1 VSIDLVRTAERL
13 RAHAWVDDAR
23 CGHVGINA
31 HGIVLA
37 LNEAGI
43 EALCRMGRQRL
54 VDTLQRDVD
63 ATGASVTWRLRET
76 LPASTSKEQIDA
88 WLQAPLPRDALLLS
102 EQQRDGLWT
111 LALRVP
117 VDLVYFPG
125 HFPQAPV
132 LPGAVQIAWALT
144 YAATR
149 LGTPAHCHNM
159 EALKFQQLLRPGDR
173 ADLTLH
179 HDAARNKL
187 HFTYRHGDKAY
198 SSGRLAWSAT
208 Q

>member
-1 VSIDLVRTAERL
+1 MSMDLVRAAERL
-13 RAHAWVDDAR
+13 RAHAWVVDAR
-23 CGHVGINA
+23 CGHAGANA

-37 LNEAGI
+37 LNDAGI
-43 EALCRMGRQRL
+43 EALCRMGRRGL

-63 ATGASVTWRLRET
+63 ATADSVTWRLRDA
-76 LPASTSKEQIDA
+76 LPASTSKAQIDA
-88 WLQAPLPRDALLLS
+88 WLQTPLPQDALLLD
-102 EQQRDGLWT
+102 EQQHHGSWT
-111 LALRVP
+111 LSLRVP
-117 VDLVYFPG
+117 VDLAYFPG

-132 LPGAVQIAWALT
+132 LPGAVQIAWALA

-149 LGTPAHCHNM
+149 LGTPARCHDM

-179 HDAARNKL
+179 HDALRNKL
-187 HFTYRHGDKAY
+187 HFAYRHGDKAY
-198 SSGRLAWSAT
+198 SSGRLAWSAA

>member
-1 VSIDLVRTAERL
+1 MDLVRTAERL
-13 RAHAWVDDAR
+13 RTHAWIVDAR
-23 CGHVGINA
+23 CGHASENT

-37 LNEAGI
+37 LNDAGI
-43 EALCRMGRQRL
+43 EALRRMGRQRL
-54 VDTLQRDVD
+54 IDTLQRDVD
-63 ATGASVTWRLRET
+63 ATSASVTWRLRDT
-76 LPASTSKEQIDA
+76 LPAPTPKQQIDA
-88 WLQAPLPRDALLLS
+88 WLQTPLPRDAFMLS
-102 EQQRDGLWT
+102 EQQRDGVFT

-117 VDLVYFPG
+117 VDLAYFPG

-132 LPGAVQIAWALT
+132 LPGAVQIAWALA
-144 YAATR
+144 YSASR
-149 LGTPAHCHNM
+149 LGTPIHCHEM

-187 HFTYRHGDKAY
+187 HFAYRHGDKAY

-208 Q
+208 